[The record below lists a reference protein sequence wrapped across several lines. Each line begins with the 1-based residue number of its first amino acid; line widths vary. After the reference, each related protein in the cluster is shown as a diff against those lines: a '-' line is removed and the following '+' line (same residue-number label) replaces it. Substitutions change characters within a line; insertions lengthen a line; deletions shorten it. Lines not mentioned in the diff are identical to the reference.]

1 MNKGN
6 LNESIYVLL
15 VQKNFNKFSIG
26 ELKDA
31 YMVEYKGGKTE
42 SEVRKFICR
51 QVYKLVSS
59 GYLINKGKKHTKTI
73 KYYQTELF
81 KREFLKGI
89 PQVRQVKLN
98 EIGSKLR
105 LINKLVEYK
114 SRLAVSVSE
123 IEEYQRRTNKSPQLI
138 ERLKPKLDLAKHKRS
153 QLIGKV
159 TVIENILKSD

>member
-1 MNKGN
+1 MNIGN

-15 VQKNFNKFSIG
+15 VQKRVNKFSVG

-31 YMVEYKGGKTE
+31 YMAEFNHYKSE
-42 SEVRKFICR
+42 SEARKFIYR

-59 GYLINKGKKHTKTI
+59 GYLIKKGKKHTKNI

-81 KREFLKGI
+81 KSDFCDGRSTVSQI
-89 PQVRQVKLN
+89 KLN
-98 EIGSKLR
+98 KIGSKLR

-114 SRLAVSVSE
+114 GRLAVSIAE
-123 IEEYQRRTNKSPQLI
+123 IEEYQQRTNQYPHLI

-153 QLIGKV
+153 QFIGKV
-159 TVIENILKSD
+159 MAIENILNSY

>member
-1 MNKGN
+1 MNIGN

-15 VQKNFNKFSIG
+15 VQKRVNKFSVG

-31 YMVEYKGGKTE
+31 YMAEFNHYKSE
-42 SEVRKFICR
+42 SEARKFIYR

-59 GYLINKGKKHTKTI
+59 GYLIKKGKKHTKNI

-81 KREFLKGI
+81 KREFLNGI
-89 PQVRQVKLN
+89 PQARQVKLN

-114 SRLAVSVSE
+114 GRLAVSISE
-123 IEEYQRRTNKSPQLI
+123 IEEYQRRANQSPHLI

-153 QLIGKV
+153 QFIGKL
-159 TVIENILKSD
+159 TAIENILKSD